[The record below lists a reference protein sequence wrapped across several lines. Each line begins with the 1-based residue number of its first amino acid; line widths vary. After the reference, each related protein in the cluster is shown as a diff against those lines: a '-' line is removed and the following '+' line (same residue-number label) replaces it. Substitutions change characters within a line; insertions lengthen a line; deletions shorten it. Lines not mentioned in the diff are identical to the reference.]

1 MADSVHFD
9 LLAPSLLRFVVAPR
23 LRRVGERRH
32 QEGSAKASKKHRVSM
47 CSKRLLKEPARC
59 QYVASAQAGSVQ
71 SYPGY
76 RQFAGRDQGAPCGQ
90 HHVVLGFLPGQP
102 AQPPACQ
109 GTMGQAGTRARKVCC
124 LGSFCAVCASRF
136 HACMQ
141 TVARRACASDATANR
156 TRTTIVVSLMW
167 STLAKDSVVTA
178 SGSMSRDSANL
189 ESICPSSTIP

>member
-1 MADSVHFD
+1 MW
-9 LLAPSLLRFVVAPR
+9 PTPR
-23 LRRVGERRH
+23 CTWVSSRP
-32 QEGSAKASKKHRVSM
+32 ASRAICLPKTKGWASTR
-47 CSKRLLKEPARC
+47 
-59 QYVASAQAGSVQ
+59 ASAACCLGSFFAICQAGSGR